1 MKILGIGHSH
11 LFSLFSGYKV
21 GNFPSLEFDF
31 IHLLHPEFRL
41 ENGFDNIDAILDMI
55 EKKCFNVDIVVLSI
69 SGNEHHML
77 GLVESERPFDF
88 LLPEQEGSKIVAGRE
103 LIPYDLVYKTLDLQ
117 MNTALYE
124 SFAGL
129 FKCPVYQIE
138 APPPILDEAYIR
150 DHAGIFS
157 EMIEERG
164 VNTASVRH
172 KLWRVGSDIARRR
185 AIQAGFVYV
194 ENPPATLGPEG
205 FLHFMAF
212 NNDATHGNAWYGAH
226 VINNLLALINE
237 VDRG

>member
-31 IHLLHPEFRL
+31 IHLLQPEFRL
-41 ENGFDNIDAILDMI
+41 DNGFDNIDIIL
-55 EKKCFNVDIVVLSI
+55 EVVKKKSSNVDIVVLSI

-88 LLPEQEGSKIVAGRE
+88 LLSGTEEGKIIAGRE
-103 LIPYDLVYKTLDLQ
+103 FLPYDLVYKTLDLQ

-124 SFAGL
+124 AFAGL
-129 FKCPVYQIE
+129 FNCPVYQIE
-138 APPPILDEAYIR
+138 APPPILDDAYIR

-157 EMIEERG
+157 ETIEQRG
-164 VNTASVRH
+164 VNAASVRH
-172 KLWRVGSDIARRR
+172 KLWRVGSTIARQR
-185 AIQAGFVYV
+185 AIQSGFVYV
-194 ENPPATLGPEG
+194 ENPPAALGPEG

-226 VINNLLALINE
+226 VINNLLALIN
-237 VDRG
+237 